1 MGCHVH
7 GSRCILVFL
16 CVAVAD
22 DKKDTTTVGMYLVFF
37 ELQRMLLLK
46 DQLIEDVAF
55 FIHSLILVH
64 AMVLP
69 PLAFYWFR
77 KMHRRVLLLQI
88 LCSCAGEHQGVSSSR
103 SNCA

>member
-1 MGCHVH
+1 
-7 GSRCILVFL
+7 
-16 CVAVAD
+16 
-22 DKKDTTTVGMYLVFF
+22 
-37 ELQRMLLLK
+37 
-46 DQLIEDVAF
+46 
-55 FIHSLILVH
+55 LVH